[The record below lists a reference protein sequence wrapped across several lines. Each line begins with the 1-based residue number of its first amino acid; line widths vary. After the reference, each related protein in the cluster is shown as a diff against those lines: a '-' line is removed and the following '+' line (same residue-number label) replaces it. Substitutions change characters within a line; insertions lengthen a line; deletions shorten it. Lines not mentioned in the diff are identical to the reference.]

1 MKYHKIKNILKK
13 IKYELEKETV
23 ETANMLNIYRKA
35 TFGEASEQELKFAKK
50 QLKDLLKNIGFSS
63 LLLLPF
69 SPLSIFLLI
78 TFSKKFKIDILPQWY
93 KEKDIN
99 NWDLIAE
106 NYEKSIFSLTKFSRH
121 VDKIIQNIEE
131 PEHVLIIGAG
141 SETYLQESIVKNF
154 PNSKIIIS
162 DYSFKMLEKSKGN
175 FNHPNLQFELIDM
188 TKISYKDSFDYI
200 ISTNSILLETREMNN
215 EVFKRIK
222 DSLKTNGKFIGFMVS
237 FDSVLNMIKND
248 QPLKKN
254 LKLNYDNLSIYDS
267 NETQSYHTK
276 ESLEENL
283 KNNNLKKEII
293 EKVFL
298 NKEDEVKELKRLYPS
313 LNEDLIPQTFEYF
326 IIATKK
332 ID

>member
-1 MKYHKIKNILKK
+1 MKYHRIKNILKK

-99 NWDLIAE
+99 NWDLISE
-106 NYEKSIFSLTKFSRH
+106 NYEEAVFSLTKFPRH
-121 VDKIIQNIEE
+121 IDKIILNIED
-131 PEHVLIIGAG
+131 PEHILIIGAG
-141 SETYLQESIVKNF
+141 SETYLQEALIKNF

-162 DYSFKMLEKSKGN
+162 DYSFKMLEKSKEK
-175 FNHPNLQFELIDM
+175 FNHPNLTFELIDM

-200 ISTNSILLETREMNN
+200 ISTNSILLETKEMND

-222 DSLKTNGKFIGFMVS
+222 ESLKNKGKFIGFLVS
-237 FDSVLNMIKND
+237 FDSVVNMVNNH
-248 QPLKKN
+248 KN
-254 LKLNYDNLSIYDS
+254 LEKSLKLDMKNLSIHDS
-267 NETQSYHTK
+267 NEIQSYHTK
-276 ESLEENL
+276 ESIERNIDNNKFKKINL
-283 KNNNLKKEII
+283 

-298 NKEDEVKELKRLYPS
+298 NQSDEIEELSRLYPS
-313 LNEDLIPQTFEYF
+313 IENKFIPQIFEYF
-326 IIATKK
+326 LIIEK
-332 ID
+332 